1 MRTPRIV
8 AGATAAVLALG
19 LLAAAPA
26 AAATSTVATL
36 DHAASATGRT
46 GDLRLAWNAVPG
58 ATQYKVEI
66 AETEGFGT
74 SVVDS
79 VTTTATRWVPT
90 TPLWGSNGDRELFWR
105 VVPVG
110 VTTSANDAAVGSFT
124 RAQAPTTSLA
134 APTADATVS
143 YPSPVTFSWA
153 PVAGAS
159 SYLLSYGVSGS
170 AAPTTVTVTDTTW
183 TPDLLAA
190 GRYEWSVTPRFP
202 LPGLKTEYSGT
213 ASAVR
218 AFTVTWPGSSATPSL
233 VSPADRAAL
242 NDPLFEWTAV
252 DGARSY
258 TFQLSSDVNFSST
271 AIVVDAEVTGTVFAP
286 VHVLLN
292 NTYYW
297 RVAAKNPDGSLAWS
311 AAQQFSKRMSS
322 HTESVVNGGF
332 PDTGTTEPR
341 FTNIST
347 DPDNP
352 TALDF
357 DRFRL
362 EWQAVPRA
370 THYEVLVRRQND
382 ASTDTLSCLTG
393 SNSATIVAT
402 STIHDSRKITGSTSC
417 LWNTKEFSAIRPGDD
432 LYLATVRA
440 INMSAAAT
448 GPYSTDP
455 VLTAST
461 SQESANFYFTVRQD
475 DRTTPTGETA
485 QVIPISSPTQA
496 VSPRIEWRP
505 VPGATGYF
513 VKIYSD
519 ASMSTLVG
527 EVRTTTA
534 TVQLTGVFELNNT
547 TSSADAY
554 TIVVDAASGDWK
566 QPARWSPVAN
576 TSGSGSFLR
585 NAPTPAA
592 GTVTNYNGAQLLQF
606 TPTPPTA
613 LGGASRGY
621 QVDIYQKDAGQVYK
635 TLKVDQPMV
644 VAAAA
649 YSAPGATTKMTAL
662 PTGDYEFTWAVLDP
676 VGKAAQPSPRV
687 AFTIGGTTATDLSSS
702 ITSSGTSATLAWK
715 NATAAEKYTVSI
727 RATTDARTT
736 TYTSKA
742 RAITA
747 TGLLPGATYEWSVTS
762 TDKDGNVSRA
772 SSTATFTVPQHTV
785 SVASA
790 TISGVSASTATI
802 SWEAVSGA
810 SRYLVRV
817 ATSTA
822 GLASARAV
830 ETTALSYTPTT
841 ALVYGTAYVYDVRAV
856 PAALTTA
863 ASRPVL
869 ARTAQDGSLTVVTAP
884 GTPTSLKLT
893 ATATTLTAT
902 WADLVGVTRGSAVA
916 PGYLLRYGVERADGL
931 EPTWTSI
938 VVGANLSRT
947 ITRLKAGTSYL
958 VQVSAANTQ
967 GQSAWSRSSKVKTSD
982 SVPSAPRLSSVK
994 RGSGSV
1000 TVKWAA
1006 PTSAGSSG
1014 ITGYQVQT
1022 RTYAK
1027 GKWSAWTSLKVA
1039 SSARSAKVTRLSN
1052 GVKTEARVI
1061 ATSRAGNS
1069 PASTSKVVTPAG
1081 KPLAAKVTVK
1091 STKKKTVK
1099 VTWKAASANG
1109 SKVTGYR
1116 VQYSTNGKK
1125 WKTLKTTKASA
1136 RSYTWKKGK
1145 SKKTVYFRVQAK
1157 NALGWGTASKGL
1169 KVTVK

>member
-8 AGATAAVLALG
+8 AGATAAALALG
-19 LLAAAPA
+19 LLTALPASAAPGA
-26 AAATSTVATL
+26 VVTL
-36 DHAASATGRT
+36 NHSASATGRT
-46 GDLRLAWNAVPG
+46 GDIVLAWQPAPG

-66 AETEGFGT
+66 AETAGFGT

-110 VTTSANDAAVGSFT
+110 VTTSANDAAIGSFT

-134 APTADATVS
+134 APTSDAAVA

-153 PVAGAS
+153 PVTGAS
-159 SYLLSYGVSGS
+159 SYVLAYGVSGS
-170 AAPTTVTVTDTTW
+170 ATPTTVTVTDTTW

-202 LPGLKTEYSGT
+202 LPGLKTEYPGT
-213 ASAVR
+213 ESAVR
-218 AFTVTWPGSSATPSL
+218 AFTVTWPDSSARPTL
-233 VSPADRAAL
+233 VSPADGAAL

-258 TFQLSSDVNFSST
+258 TFQLSSDENFSDS
-271 AIVVDAEVTGTVFAP
+271 AILVDAEVTGTVFAP

-292 NTYYW
+292 STYYW

-311 AAQQFSKRMSS
+311 AAQQVSKRMSS

-347 DPDNP
+347 DESNP

-370 THYEVLVRRQND
+370 THYEVLVRRQNGTL
-382 ASTDTLSCLTG
+382 TDTLSCLTG

-402 STIHDSRKITGSTSC
+402 STIYDTKKISGSTSC
-417 LWNTKEFSAIRPGDD
+417 LWNAKELSAIRPGDD

-448 GPYSTDP
+448 GAYSTDP

-461 SQESANFYFTVRQD
+461 SQESDSFYFTVRQD
-475 DRTTPTGETA
+475 DRTTPEGGTA
-485 QVIPISSPTQA
+485 QVVPISSPTDV
-496 VSPRIEWRP
+496 VSPRIEWQP
-505 VPGATGYF
+505 VPGAIGYF

-519 ASMSTLVG
+519 ASMSTLIG

-534 TVQLTGVFELNNT
+534 TVQLTGVFELTNT

-566 QPARWSPVAN
+566 QPSKWAPTAN
-576 TSGSGSFLR
+576 TSGYGSFLR

-592 GTVTNYNGAQLLQF
+592 GTVTNYNGAQLLQL
-606 TPTPPTA
+606 TPTPATA

-621 QVDIYQKDAGQVYK
+621 QVDIYMKGADQVYK

-644 VAAAA
+644 LAAAA

-662 PTGDYEFTWAVLDP
+662 PTGDYEFTWSVLDP
-676 VGKAAQPSPRV
+676 VGRAAQPSPKV

-702 ITSSGTSATLAWK
+702 VTSSGTSATLAWK
-715 NATAAEKYTVSI
+715 NATAAEKYTVSR
-727 RATTDARTT
+727 RATTGARTT

-742 RAITA
+742 RAVTA
-747 TGLLPGATYEWSVTS
+747 TDLDPGTTYEWSVTS

-772 SSTATFTVPQHTV
+772 SSTATFTVPQHAVTV
-785 SVASA
+785 SSS
-790 TISGVSASTATI
+790 TISGVPASTATV
-802 SWEAVSGA
+802 SWRAVPGA

-817 ATSTA
+817 ASSASGLTSA
-822 GLASARAV
+822 KAV
-830 ETTALSYTPTT
+830 ETTALSYTPTS

-863 ASRPVL
+863 ASRPIL
-869 ARTAQDGSLTVVTAP
+869 ARTARDGSLTVVTAP

-893 ATATTLTAT
+893 STAGSLTAT
-902 WADLVGVTRGSAVA
+902 WADLIGVTRGSAVA
-916 PGYLLRYGVERADGL
+916 PGYLLRYGVERVDGI
-931 EPTWTSI
+931 EPTWKSV
-938 VVGANLSRT
+938 VVGANTSRT
-947 ITRLKAGTSYL
+947 ITGLKAGTSYL

-967 GQSAWSRSSKVKTSD
+967 GQSAWSKSSKVKTTD
-982 SVPSAPRLSSVK
+982 TVPSAPRLSSVT
-994 RGSGSV
+994 RGNASV

-1006 PTSAGSSG
+1006 PASAGSSG

-1022 RTYAK
+1022 RTYTK
-1027 GKWSAWTSLKVA
+1027 GKWSAWRSLKVA
-1039 SSARSAKVTRLSN
+1039 SSARSAKVTKLSN

-1061 ATSRAGNS
+1061 ATSKVGSS
-1069 PASTSKVVTPAG
+1069 PASASKVVTPAG

-1099 VTWKAASANG
+1099 VTWKAAASNG

-1125 WKTLKTTKASA
+1125 WKTLKSLSSKS
-1136 RSYTWKKGK
+1136 RSYTWKKAK
-1145 SKKTVYFRVQAK
+1145 SKRTYRIHVQAK
-1157 NALGWGTASKGL
+1157 NALGWGAYSK
-1169 KVTVK
+1169 TVKVKVK